1 MRHFL
6 VTPAVVVI
14 NMSLLAQSSAPSDH
28 KASEDLASGPCIVT
42 GRVVAAA
49 NGSPLKSARVALI
62 PEHSRSHNQIYAATS
77 DVDGRF
83 ILKDIPPGRYR
94 FFATHTGFV
103 EQHYKAGNSDTGPL
117 LSLRAREK
125 VSDALFRMTAAAVIT
140 GRVSNEDGDA
150 MPRIQIVALRRPNEE
165 ETEDEPPLPSR
176 KMQIQAV
183 SSAQS
188 DDRGQYRIFGLKP
201 GEYYI
206 RAEDSFEPSGNVIG
220 EDFWLTQELGSEYAS
235 VYYPGVTQVSQ
246 AQAIPIKA
254 GEEVQA
260 DVLMHR
266 VKTVEVAGHVIG
278 ANGPAADAF
287 VRLEPVEGND
297 SGFDRQDTTDEK
309 GSFRLRNIPE
319 GSYFLTVYKRGDGSR
334 VYESRARQKIEVT
347 GDNIDSLTI
356 SLGGG
361 ATIQGRVK
369 VDGPS
374 SIALDRIRV
383 SLMPVDEDGQLG
395 GHSEV
400 KKDGTFEMTSVH
412 DANYAVSVWGLEHDA
427 YIKSVRCGPDDVLEK
442 GLQVEGNSP
451 GNIEVVIS
459 SNSAELEG
467 SVSDD
472 DGVVIGAQV
481 RVAPDPVTPYN
492 RLRLNRTITDQLG
505 NFSLTGLAP
514 GKYRVSARIPASS
527 GSSSYNS
534 DPQPVTLSEHDHQSI
549 QLKLVKPQQ

>member
-1 MRHFL
+1 MQRVL
-6 VTPAVVVI
+6 LAAAVVVM
-14 NMSLLAQSSAPSDH
+14 NMSLLAQSSAPSDK
-28 KASEDLASGPCIVT
+28 KASEDPASAPCTVT

-49 NGSPLKSARVALI
+49 EGSPLKSALVALMQ
-62 PEHSRSHNQIYAATS
+62 EHSRLHNQIYATTS

-83 ILKDIPPGRYR
+83 IFKDIPPGRYR
-94 FFATHTGFV
+94 FFANHIGFV
-103 EQHYKAGNSDTGPL
+103 EQHYKAGNDDTGPL
-117 LSLRAREK
+117 LSLRAGEK

-150 MPRIQIVALRRPNEE
+150 MPRVQIVALRRPNEE
-165 ETEDEPPLPSR
+165 ETEDEPPFLLR
-176 KMQIQAV
+176 KMQMQAV

-206 RAEDSFEPSGNVIG
+206 RVEDSFEPSRNVVV
-220 EDFWLTQELGSEYAS
+220 EDFWLKEELGSEYAS
-235 VYYPGVTQVSQ
+235 VYYPGVTQFSQ
-246 AQAIPIKA
+246 AQVIPIKA
-254 GEEVQA
+254 GEEVLA

-278 ANGPAADAF
+278 ANGPAADAL
-287 VRLEPVEGND
+287 VQIEPVEVNY
-297 SGFDRQDTTDEK
+297 SGFDRSDTTDEK
-309 GSFRLRNIPE
+309 GSFRLSNIPE
-319 GSYFLTVYKRGDGSR
+319 GSYFITVYKRGDGSR
-334 VYESRARQKIEVT
+334 YESRARQKIEVS
-347 GDNIDSLTI
+347 GDNAASLTI

-374 SIALDRIRV
+374 SVVLDRISV
-383 SLMPVDEDGQLG
+383 LLMPVEEEGQLG

-400 KKDGTFEMTSVH
+400 KKDGTFEMTSVP
-412 DANYAVSVWGLEHDA
+412 DANYAVSVLGLEHDA
-427 YIKSVRCGPDDVLEK
+427 YVESVRCGPDDLLEK

-451 GNIEVVIS
+451 GKIEVVIS

-472 DGVVIGAQV
+472 DGVVIGAHV
-481 RVAPDPVTPYN
+481 RVAPDPARPYN
-492 RLRLNRTITDQLG
+492 RFRLHRAITDQLG

-514 GKYRVSARIPASS
+514 GKYRVSARPPASS
-527 GSSSYNS
+527 GSSSS
-534 DPQPVTLSEHDHQSI
+534 EPQTVTLSEHKHQSI
-549 QLKLVKPQQ
+549 QLKLVKSQQ